1 VTTRPVT
8 TRPMTTRPVAEPTA
22 LGQAYQ
28 QALVDGRLIFQR
40 CSVCRNAWLPPRDEC
55 PRCLADQWAWEEA
68 SGRATLVSWVTYH
81 TAYHPFFADKLPYLV
96 AVIELEE
103 GPRLISNLVGTDE
116 VARAW
121 TRPSRPSST
130 TRPNSPWCFSD
141 PGSPVPVPG
150 SRRPRGGTR
159 FGPIAPGAVV
169 LVGALCRW
177 AGRDRR
183 QERPPPSKARTPAG
197 DGARPWRHR
206 PAGRGRGAALGY

>member
-1 VTTRPVT
+1 VTTRPVTTRPVT

-116 VARAW
+116 VA
-121 TRPSRPSST
+121 PSMDQAVQAEFHHEAEQSLVLFRS
-130 TRPNSPWCFSD
+130 RE
-141 PGSPVPVPG
+141 PGTG
-150 SRRPRGGTR
+150 PR
-159 FGPIAPGAVV
+159 
-169 LVGALCRW
+169 
-177 AGRDRR
+177 
-183 QERPPPSKARTPAG
+183 
-197 DGARPWRHR
+197 
-206 PAGRGRGAALGY
+206 